1 MDPAY
6 VDRVSHLNVSEVS
19 EPVEIDGS
27 YHLFRL
33 DDSRQIR
40 ELTLE
45 EDYGKIEAMAA
56 NHLENEKL
64 NALLKKW
71 REEVHIE
78 IRMTE

>member
-1 MDPAY
+1 
-6 VDRVSHLNVSEVS
+6 
-19 EPVEIDGS
+19 
-27 YHLFRL
+27 
-33 DDSRQIR
+33 
-40 ELTLE
+40 
-45 EDYGKIEAMAA
+45 MAA